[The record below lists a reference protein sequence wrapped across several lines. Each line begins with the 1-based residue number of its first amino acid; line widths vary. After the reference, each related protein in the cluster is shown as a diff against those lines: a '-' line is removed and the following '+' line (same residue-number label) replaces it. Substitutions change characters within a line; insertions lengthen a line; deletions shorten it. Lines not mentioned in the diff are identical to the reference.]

1 MKINQNTKL
10 QRKQMIIN
18 ENTKL
23 KQYDPYKQRTTIILY
38 IKIVKVE
45 HEKINS

>member
-1 MKINQNTKL
+1 
-10 QRKQMIIN
+10 MIIN

-23 KQYDPYKQRTTIILY
+23 KQYDPYKQKTTIILY
-38 IKIVKVE
+38 IKMVKVE